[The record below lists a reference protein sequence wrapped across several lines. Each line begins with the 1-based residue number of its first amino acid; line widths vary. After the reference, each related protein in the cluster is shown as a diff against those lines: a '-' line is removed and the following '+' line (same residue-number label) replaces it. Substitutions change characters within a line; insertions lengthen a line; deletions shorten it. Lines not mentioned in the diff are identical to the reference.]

1 MKTIH
6 STDTINTINTT
17 DIIFMV
23 MSYMPVDGIKAKV
36 RMNGIYKDS
45 QSATIRQM
53 EICNGIQ
60 CMNYYPNSIIGNNGM
75 ISWIKKVQLGD
86 LEHYDVYVPDPPS
99 RHTSLD
105 A

>member
-1 MKTIH
+1 MKTMY
-6 STDTINTINTT
+6 STATIDTTN
-17 DIIFMV
+17 IIFMV
-23 MSYMPVDGIKAKV
+23 MSYMPIDGTKAKV

-60 CMNYYPNSIIGNNGM
+60 CVNYYPNSIIGNNGM

-86 LEHYDVYVPDPPS
+86 LEQYDVYVPDPPS
-99 RHTSLD
+99 RHTSID
-105 A
+105 V